1 MVETW
6 PSGSVKERVLYA
18 LSEVRPAIRADGGD
32 VELASIDGSIVSVK
46 LTGACRDCPM
56 ARSTLSEFVG
66 ERIKLYCP
74 EISDV
79 VAV

>member
-1 MVETW
+1 MVDTW
-6 PSGSVKERVLYA
+6 PSGTIEERVLFA
-18 LSEVRPAIRADGGD
+18 LAEVRPAIRADGGD
-32 VELASIDGSIVSVK
+32 VELASIDSGVVSVK
-46 LTGACRDCPM
+46 LTGACDGCPM

-74 EISDV
+74 EISEI